1 MHGACWLLAAAEQ
14 QNIHTTSTALG
25 MGTSKGSCKKS
36 SLVGIASGSTK
47 HMRVPQDPDTAAL
60 TAPAPGVVGMHSNC
74 STNKET
80 SNNASK
86 KLRDQ
91 VMDEQ
96 KACLIERS

>member
-1 MHGACWLLAAAEQ
+1 
-14 QNIHTTSTALG
+14 
-25 MGTSKGSCKKS
+25 
-36 SLVGIASGSTK
+36 
-47 HMRVPQDPDTAAL
+47 MRVPQDPDTAAL

-74 STNKET
+74 STDKET

-96 KACLIERS
+96 KACLLERS